1 MQLTTYFSVLLR
13 LIPLNALNT
22 LFEVDTVL
30 VINW

>member
-1 MQLTTYFSVLLR
+1 MQLTTYFSVLLS
-13 LIPLNALNT
+13 LIPLNGLNT